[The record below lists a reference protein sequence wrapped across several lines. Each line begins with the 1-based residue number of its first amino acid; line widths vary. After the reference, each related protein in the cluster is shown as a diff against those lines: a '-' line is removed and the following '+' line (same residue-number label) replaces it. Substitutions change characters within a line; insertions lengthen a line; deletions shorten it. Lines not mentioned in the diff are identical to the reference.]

1 MPTQEAYRI
10 GDNDYNSFP
19 RAVVVGDSAAGSS
32 RAPVVLVV
40 RDGPRYDWLAPCCCV
55 FVAVWVVTGIIAA
68 L

>member
-1 MPTQEAYRI
+1 MPGPEAYKF
-10 GDNDYNSFP
+10 GENDYDSVP

-32 RAPVVLVV
+32 RAPVVVV
-40 RDGPRYDWLAPCCCV
+40 VHGGPRYEWLAPCCCV